1 MKQGDLVKISKHG
14 AIGII
19 TEIFDDLNPE
29 DPWIRVLFTH
39 PAQTYQWCKSSG
51 LEPVKKEEGSS
62 APLLYSGASGSL

>member
-19 TEIFDDLNPE
+19 TEIFDDLNPK

-39 PAQTYQWCKSSG
+39 PAQTYQWCKLSG
-51 LEPVKKEEGSS
+51 LEPVKKEEGHLT
-62 APLLYSGASGSL
+62 PLPYSGASGSL